1 VLIPSFRKHMDKH
14 YRPYKCSVTG
24 CKIKDFSNAG
34 ELKRH
39 KQEVHSPPAF
49 SCPVVSCKRHRRGFS
64 RRDNL
69 KQHLERCHEDSNDTA
84 SASKSM
90 IGCVPDDS
98 AGGWKDIGEGSTT
111 SSEGGDSAVGE
122 KEVGSLVCADQTSLA
137 AKLLELESEK
147 AMSMARF
154 DADIAALKRVLSF
167 M

>member
-1 VLIPSFRKHMDKH
+1 MLIPSLGKHMDKH

-24 CKIKDFSNAG
+24 CKVKDFSNAG
-34 ELKRH
+34 DLKRH

-111 SSEGGDSAVGE
+111 SSEGRDSAVDE
-122 KEVGSLVCADQTSLA
+122 KEVGSLVCADRTSLA